1 MELGQSHVA
10 VVITP
15 SPTVRA
21 LLEMVL
27 EQEGFKATFFAT
39 PHEALQLLRESVPSV
54 LILDEGLEP
63 DAFSV
68 SGRLKMSRRLREMP
82 ILILV
87 SEHDDRTRI
96 TAELSRV
103 DHVIPKPFESRQL
116 RSLLR
121 SLLRS
126 NTTQEATSG

>member
-39 PHEALQLLRESVPSV
+39 PHEALQLLRESVPSL

-103 DHVIPKPFESRQL
+103 DHVIPKPFEGRQL

>member
-1 MELGQSHVA
+1 MEIAQSHVA
-10 VVITP
+10 FVVTP
-15 SPTVRA
+15 SATIRA

-27 EQEGFKATFFAT
+27 EQEGFKAIFFGT
-39 PHEALQLLRESVPSV
+39 PQEALNLLRESAPSL

-68 SGRLKMSRRLREMP
+68 SGRLKMIRRLRDMA

-87 SEHDDRTRI
+87 NERDDRTRI

-103 DHVIPKPFESRQL
+103 DHLIPKPFESRQL

-121 SLLRS
+121 SLLRNAS
-126 NTTQEATSG
+126 QEPASG